1 MMRAISSLLLL
12 LGTHYAVAH
21 LAGKTECN
29 NYSSRFKKN
38 LDGVCVCN
46 EWQCDAVSNAYLT
59 LKSDQVGVYTTS
71 KAGDRL
77 TFRTQSVAT
86 GGDSSGSAQPVHFV
100 VEPDVRFQTM
110 LGFGGA
116 FTDAAAINVNRLSS
130 ALQTRVLEAYFGN
143 SGLEYSMGRVPIASC
158 DFSES
163 VYSYNDV
170 EGDLAMEHFS
180 IDVDRSPRSFKLELI
195 HRALRLSR
203 ESGGRELRLFA
214 SSWAP
219 PTWMTRENRTENCH
233 LKGSPGD
240 KYWKAL
246 ALYYVK
252 FIEAYEKEGVPI
264 WGLTVQNEPVQ
275 PPLELKKWQS
285 LRLTADEERDFIK
298 KDLGPLLKSKYPKIK
313 LISNDDQKPDLMDRI
328 SVVDDPEAKKF
339 IDGVGVH
346 WYKNFDFFFFGLGG
360 DFDKLSAFHKQHPD
374 LFILPTEACEGD
386 LPDWIGT
393 GNGVKLHDSKLQ
405 WQRAENYAHDILGDI
420 ANFAAGWM
428 DWNLVLDTTGGPNW
442 AKNNVDAPILVDETS
457 GSEFYKQPMYYVM
470 GQLSKFV
477 PSGSVRV
484 NLRTEVSANWDRVER
499 VAFVTPAGRVVVVV
513 CNRRDS
519 AVTMS
524 LRVPA
529 ASSSSGQQQ
538 QKPQRRRVAVDVPAH
553 AIQTIIFPVA

>member
-1 MMRAISSLLLL
+1 
-12 LGTHYAVAH
+12 
-21 LAGKTECN
+21 
-29 NYSSRFKKN
+29 
-38 LDGVCVCN
+38 
-46 EWQCDAVSNAYLT
+46 
-59 LKSDQVGVYTTS
+59 
-71 KAGDRL
+71 
-77 TFRTQSVAT
+77 
-86 GGDSSGSAQPVHFV
+86 
-100 VEPDVRFQTM
+100 
-110 LGFGGA
+110 
-116 FTDAAAINVNRLSS
+116 
-130 ALQTRVLEAYFGN
+130 TRVLEAYFGN

-163 VYSYNDV
+163 VYSYQRRGGRS
-170 EGDLAMEHFS
+170 GDEHFS

-195 HRALRLSR
+195 HRALRLSPR
-203 ESGGRELRLFA
+203 ERRSRAA
-214 SSWAP
+214 SVCVVVGA
-219 PTWMTRENRTENCH
+219 TD
-233 LKGSPGD
+233 GSPGD

-264 WGLTVQNEPVQ
+264 WGLTPTRSE
-275 PPLELKKWQS
+275 
-285 LRLTADEERDFIK
+285 DFIK

-374 LFILPTEACEGD
+374 LFILPTEAGSA
-386 LPDWIGT
+386 P
-393 GNGVKLHDSKLQ
+393 
-405 WQRAENYAHDILGDI
+405 RNYAHDILGDI

-513 CNRRDS
+513 CNRRT
-519 AVTMS
+519 A
-524 LRVPA
+524 L
-529 ASSSSGQQQ
+529 
-538 QKPQRRRVAVDVPAH
+538 
-553 AIQTIIFPVA
+553 

>member
-1 MMRAISSLLLL
+1 MRASLVILIASIL
-12 LGTHYAVAH
+12 ASFV

-264 WGLTVQNEPVQ
+264 WGLTVQNEPSD
-275 PPLELKKWQS
+275 PIIHPNSWQS
-285 LRLTADEERDFIK
+285 LRLTANEERGFIK
-298 KDLGPLLKSKYPKIK
+298 KDLGPLLKSRFPDIK
-313 LISNDDQKPDLMDRI
+313 LISNDDNKPDLMARMAA
-328 SVVDDPEAKKF
+328 VDDPEAKKY

-346 WYKNFDFFFFGLGG
+346 WYKNLDFLFFGLGG
-360 DFDKLSAFHKQHPD
+360 DFDKLADFHRRHPD
-374 LFILPTEACEGD
+374 LFILGTEACEGY
-386 LPDWIGT
+386 LPHLIGT
-393 GNGVKLHDSKLQ
+393 GSGVKIQDANVA

-529 ASSSSGQQQ
+529 APSTGGQQQ
-538 QKPQRRRVAVDVPAH
+538 RRVAVDVPAH
-553 AIQTIIFPVA
+553 AVQTIILPKMT